1 MKKTRKFLLTF
12 LFTAALTVSAVPCRT
27 EAMEQPITSEEQ
39 ISPRTDN
46 VVWIYKTINEK
57 QYRRLYNKSQNK
69 WIGDWDHTIVYKA
82 YRSAAV
88 PHVSPAHRSSR
99 FPKP

>member
-12 LFTAALTVSAVPCRT
+12 LFAAAFTVSAVPCRT

-69 WIGDWDHTIVYKA
+69 WIGNWEP
-82 YRSAAV
+82 V
-88 PHVSPAHRSSR
+88 P
-99 FPKP
+99 

>member
-12 LFTAALTVSAVPCRT
+12 LFTAALTVSVVPCRT

-69 WIGDWDHTIVYKA
+69 WIGDWEP
-82 YRSAAV
+82 V
-88 PHVSPAHRSSR
+88 P
-99 FPKP
+99 